1 MCRHR
6 KVHRERSEKIRKEFI
21 NIFPVGV
28 GGHAPPMM
36 FNPRPNFFRPTT
48 SHHFR
53 TDPLVVIKR
62 DFFHLKSWIVSC
74 IEQQRAWKVEK
85 KHQRKKE
92 IYVKRWYFFS
102 CFEKRQK
109 KKEKEKEKRKI
120 IFPLSVLREMI
131 MKGKFLSS
139 RKHASREFY
148 ETPLKPVRYFPSV
161 ACAVVYWWL
170 HFSFLSFYDSFRFS
184 TIFPFFSF
192 RFVRF
197 FCAMR
202 WWCFSHSTRLRL
214 INTPRRAFQC
224 IFSLPFE
231 LRPCAANFTLPAPP
245 PLIGRSFFCMLVP
258 VRRCYATSNTRSIIK
273 HENSPLLRVAQMFL
287 AYARWRGQHTI

>member
-74 IEQQRAWKVEK
+74 IEHQRAWKVEK

-109 KKEKEKEKRKI
+109 KRKRERKEENNFSTFCASRNDYERKI
-120 IFPLSVLREMI
+120 PFISKTRQQRIL
-131 MKGKFLSS
+131 
-139 RKHASREFY
+139 
-148 ETPLKPVRYFPSV
+148 
-161 ACAVVYWWL
+161 W
-170 HFSFLSFYDSFRFS
+170 DSFNTGAVFS
-184 TIFPFFSF
+184 LGCLCCCLLMVAFFFSF
-192 RFVRF
+192 ILWF
-197 FCAMR
+197 
-202 WWCFSHSTRLRL
+202 
-214 INTPRRAFQC
+214 I
-224 IFSLPFE
+224 
-231 LRPCAANFTLPAPP
+231 
-245 PLIGRSFFCMLVP
+245 
-258 VRRCYATSNTRSIIK
+258 
-273 HENSPLLRVAQMFL
+273 
-287 AYARWRGQHTI
+287 